1 MIILPGAIPSPT
13 AAEFANFPSNL
24 VSLRTSIANSSGESF
39 NDLTRYAVSLE
50 HYIEELF
57 KFVKNDVGV
66 ADVAN
71 VGSGTSSII
80 ITLSPRP
87 WSNLK
92 SDEDKKLKLLKRED
106 KPKPSPWSLKL
117 ELELS
122 LIVIS
127 LVYTKIGSELTS
139 ELIESTADS
148 NDTEVAEKWKLV
160 VNYYKKSTSFLLLGH
175 QININGTGPKV
186 DTMTYTFL
194 QKINNI
200 SIQMSVLAKS
210 SWITRNNFNYNESLT
225 TKNNGM
231 LSRVAI
237 YILDE
242 LKSCLNILPCFSSSS
257 DIRLIFD
264 DWYDYLTMI
273 QKYVSAYSGMFLAI
287 EYYQKDKL
295 GHAIGLVNFSLLT
308 LQSKKMSELKP
319 KQGKILSKFKSKL
332 SNRKNDHYIT
342 NLQSITTLNVNKSIF
357 QDTPGIVLKDLSFL
371 FDQLVQLHL
380 KFTKEN
386 NNLKFDTITDWQDI
400 SKDSKWPIGQEVPAV
415 PIKPYLPAAFE
426 APHNGLK
433 ESYTGKGSYF

>member
-1 MIILPGAIPSPT
+1 MIILPGPIPSPT
-13 AAEFANFPSNL
+13 TAELVLFPSHL
-24 VSLRTSIANSSGESF
+24 VSMRTSIANSSGDNY
-39 NDLTRYAVSLE
+39 NDLTRYAFNLE
-50 HYIEELF
+50 QYIEEVF
-57 KFVKNDVGV
+57 TFTKNDAGIT
-66 ADVAN
+66 DLSQI
-71 VGSGTSSII
+71 GPHTSSII
-80 ITLSPRP
+80 IMQSRSP
-87 WSNLK
+87 WTHLK
-92 SDEDKKLKLLKRED
+92 SDEKKLKLHKEA
-106 KPKPSPWSLKL
+106 PKPLLWSLKL
-117 ELELS
+117 ELELA

-148 NDTEVAEKWKLV
+148 NDSEVADKWKLV
-160 VNYYKKSTSFLLLGH
+160 VNYYKKSNSFLEVAN
-175 QININGTGPKV
+175 QINTTGSGAKV
-186 DTMTYTFL
+186 ETLTYAFL

-210 SWITRNNFNYNESLT
+210 SWVTRNNFNYNESFT
-225 TKNNGM
+225 TKYNGM

-237 YILDE
+237 YTLDE
-242 LKSCLNILPCFSSSS
+242 LKSCLNLLPCFNSST
-257 DIRLIFD
+257 DIRLVYD
-264 DWYDYLTMI
+264 DWYDYLLMI

-319 KQGKILSKFKSKL
+319 KQGKILNKFKSKL

-342 NLQSITTLNVNKSIF
+342 NLQSITTLKVNKSIF

-400 SKDSKWPIGQEVPAV
+400 SKDSRWPIGQEVPTV
-415 PIKPYLPAAFE
+415 PIKPYIPASFDTTQT
-426 APHNGLK
+426 GLK
-433 ESYTGKGSYF
+433 DNYTGKGSYF